1 MIRGYLVAAARQFS
15 RKVSEHSEKVTYKKL
30 SLLLEEKEKQFNLR
44 LGAVHSTTRLSE
56 KHILKV
62 KSMNV
67 FIYVLKISG

>member
-1 MIRGYLVAAARQFS
+1 MAAASRFS
-15 RKVSEHSEKVTYKKL
+15 RKVSEHSEKVSDVQETV
-30 SLLLEEKEKQFNLR
+30 SFVWRVNLR